1 MRTIGRITAAVQI
14 ASERDPE
21 KRIRCDALVDTG
33 ASHVV
38 LPTAWRDRLGELRE
52 LATLDFETAIGTSI
66 QGVVCGPALVE
77 IEGFRPAFTEVAFVD
92 MEPQDGEYEPLI
104 GYVVLEQC
112 GIAVD
117 MLGRRLVQVKH
128 LDLK

>member
-1 MRTIGRITAAVQI
+1 MRTMGRIV
-14 ASERDPE
+14 ASVWVGNQNDPS
-21 KRIRCDALVDTG
+21 KKIRCDALVDTG

-38 LPTAWRDRLGELRE
+38 LPTAWRDRLGDLEELT
-52 LATLDFETAIGTSI
+52 TLDFETAIGTPI
-66 QGVVCGPALVE
+66 RGVVCGPVRVQ
-77 IEGFRPAFTEVAFVD
+77 IEGFRPTFTEVAFVE

-104 GYVVLEQC
+104 GYLALEQC

-117 MLGRRLVQVKH
+117 MLGHRLVPVKR